1 MEPFIFIIP
10 IAFVVY
16 FVIYGLMKVRIE
28 NKNRRIFNS
37 ILGAVLISPVLYFV
51 FVAGIIFIM
60 SREGSREFV
69 STEWKFGNDVDAKLN
84 RYKMIDDLIDEE
96 ILIGKDSIK
105 VKEII
110 CSLDFRTNDKGSWRY
125 NAGTGGGIG
134 FVDHKLEISFKNN
147 KVVNVKHI
155 RIKD

>member
-1 MEPFIFIIP
+1 MEPLIFIIP

-16 FVIYGLMKVRIE
+16 FIIYGLTETRIE
-28 NKNRRIFNS
+28 NKNRRVLNS

-51 FVAGIIFIM
+51 FIVGILFLM
-60 SREGSREFV
+60 SREGSREFN
-69 STEWKFGNDVDAKLN
+69 SKEWKSGKEVDAAMNK
-84 RYKMIDDLIDEE
+84 YQMIDDLIDEE
-96 ILIGKDSIK
+96 ILIGLDTIK

-110 CSLDFRTNDKGSWRY
+110 GAPDFRTKEQNSWSY

-134 FVDHKLEISFKNN
+134 FVDHQLEISFKNN
-147 KVVNVKHI
+147 KVVKVKHI